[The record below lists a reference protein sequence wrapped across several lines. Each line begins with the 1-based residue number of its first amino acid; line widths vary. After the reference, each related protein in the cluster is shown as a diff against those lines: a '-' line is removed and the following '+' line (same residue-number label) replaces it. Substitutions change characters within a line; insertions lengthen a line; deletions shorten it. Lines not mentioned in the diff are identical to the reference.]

1 MYNSTTQLVQTR
13 HCNLSFVESE
23 LRCVAYISTILR
35 QASMDVW
42 SLLNQSDNAPHHGAR
57 KEKLCNQEKRR

>member
-1 MYNSTTQLVQTR
+1 
-13 HCNLSFVESE
+13 
-23 LRCVAYISTILR
+23 VAYISTILR